1 MAIRAARMPT
11 TFQLQL
17 VRCMVL
23 PSLGDLRLPWDV
35 ASHGVDLRLIA
46 KKRADLIPSAN
57 YHENVTKKID

>member
-1 MAIRAARMPT
+1 
-11 TFQLQL
+11 
-17 VRCMVL
+17 MVL